1 MPRYYGFNGES
12 MSFPNFPEK
21 YQGEPVMH
29 PEDTIAMRKRF
40 GKFPKVNAPDGLI
53 LCLKNDLP
61 HQLRWRV
68 PVQKAGRIMGD
79 FYLVRSTRGRVGVL
93 SNFGIGAPVVASLTE
108 EMIAWGVKRFII
120 LSWGGALQT
129 SLNVGDVVIPERA
142 IRDEGVSH
150 HYLPTDKFIQ
160 ADAELTE
167 KLKKNLLHTT
177 IDSTWTTDAPYRE
190 TRDEIMQYQAE
201 GIQVVEMEIAALFA
215 LAKARDVQASAV
227 VVAADKL
234 ANLTWEMPSDMKR
247 INHSFERAY
256 RAAIQTLSED
266 A

>member
-1 MPRYYGFNGES
+1 

-21 YQGEPVMH
+21 YQGEPVMR

-40 GKFPKVNAPDGLI
+40 GKFPKVDAPEGLI

-61 HQLRWRV
+61 TQLRWQV
-68 PVQKAGRIMGD
+68 PVQKVGKIMGD
-79 FYLVRSTRGRVGVL
+79 FYLVRSARGRVGVL

-108 EMIAWGVKRFII
+108 EMIAWGVKRFVI

-129 SLNVGDVVIPERA
+129 SLNVGDIIITERA

-150 HYLPTDKFIQ
+150 HYLPAEKFIH
-160 ADAELTE
+160 ADAALTV
-167 KLKKNLLHTT
+167 KLKNNLPQTT
-177 IDSTWTTDAPYRE
+177 IGSTWTTDAPYRE
-190 TRDEIMQYQAE
+190 TRDEVMQYQAE

-215 LAKARDVQASAV
+215 LAKVRGVQASAV

-247 INHSFERAY
+247 INSSFEMAY
-256 RAAIQTLSED
+256 RAAIQTLNES

>member
-1 MPRYYGFNGES
+1 

-21 YQGEPVMH
+21 YQGEPVMR

-40 GKFPKVNAPDGLI
+40 GKFPKVDAPEGLV

-61 HQLRWRV
+61 TQLRWQV
-68 PVQKAGRIMGD
+68 PVQKVGKVMGD
-79 FYLVRSTRGRVGVL
+79 FYLVRSARGRVGVL

-108 EMIAWGVKRFII
+108 EMIAWGVKRFVI

-129 SLNVGDVVIPERA
+129 SLNVGDIIITERA

-150 HYLPTDKFIQ
+150 HYLPAEKFIH
-160 ADAELTE
+160 ADAALTV
-167 KLKKNLLHTT
+167 KLKNNLPQTT
-177 IDSTWTTDAPYRE
+177 IGSTWTTDAPYRE
-190 TRDEIMQYQAE
+190 TRDEVIQYQAE

-215 LAKARDVQASAV
+215 LAKVRGVQASAV

-247 INHSFERAY
+247 INSSFEMAY
-256 RAAIQTLSED
+256 RAAIQALNEG

>member
-1 MPRYYGFNGES
+1 
-12 MSFPNFPEK
+12 MSFPSFPEK
-21 YQGEPVMH
+21 YQGESVMC

-40 GKFPKVNAPDGLI
+40 GKFPKVDAPEGLI

-61 HQLRWRV
+61 HQLRWKV
-68 PVQKAGRIMGD
+68 PVQKVGKVMGD

-120 LSWGGALQT
+120 LSWGGALQA
-129 SLNVGDVVIPERA
+129 SLNVGDIVITERA

-150 HYLPTDKFIQ
+150 HYLPAEKYVN
-160 ADAELTE
+160 ADASLTE
-167 KLKKNLLHTT
+167 ALRKNLNINTGK
-177 IDSTWTTDAPYRE
+177 IAVGATWTTDAPYRE
-190 TRDEIMQYQAE
+190 TREEILRYQAE

-215 LAKARDVQASAV
+215 LAKVRGVQASAV

-247 INHSFERAY
+247 INRSFEKAD
-256 RAAIQTLSED
+256 RAAVQTLNEE

>member
-1 MPRYYGFNGES
+1 MPRYCGFNGEN
-12 MSFPNFPEK
+12 MSLPNFPEK
-21 YQGEPVMH
+21 YQGEPVMR

-40 GKFPKVNAPDGLI
+40 GKFPKVDVPEGLI

-61 HQLRWRV
+61 TQLRWRV
-68 PVQKAGRIMGD
+68 PIRKVGKVMGD

-108 EMIAWGVKRFII
+108 EMIAWGVKRFVI

-129 SLNVGDVVIPERA
+129 SLNVGDIVIAERA

-150 HYLPTDKFIQ
+150 HYLPAEKFIH
-160 ADAELTE
+160 ADAALTAR
-167 KLKKNLLHTT
+167 LKNNLVHAT
-177 IDSTWTTDAPYRE
+177 IGYTWTTDAPYRE
-190 TRDEIMQYQAE
+190 TQDEVVQYQAE
-201 GIQVVEMEIAALFA
+201 GIQVVEMEISALFS
-215 LAKARDVQASAV
+215 LAKVRGVQASAV

-234 ANLTWEMPSDMKR
+234 ANLKWEMPSDMKR
-247 INHSFERAY
+247 INGSFEIAY
-256 RAAIQTLSED
+256 RAAIQTLNEG

>member
-1 MPRYYGFNGES
+1 

-21 YQGEPVMH
+21 YQGEPIMR
-29 PEDTIAMRKRF
+29 PEDTIAMRKHF
-40 GKFPKVNAPDGLI
+40 GKFPGVNAPDGLI

-129 SLNVGDVVIPERA
+129 SLNVGDIVIAERA

-150 HYLPTDKFIQ
+150 HYLPAERYID
-160 ADAELTE
+160 ADASLTAR
-167 KLKKNLLHTT
+167 LKSNLPHTT
-177 IDSTWTTDAPYRE
+177 IGSTWTTDAPYRE
-190 TRDEIMQYQAE
+190 TRDEVMQYQAD

-215 LAKARDVQASAV
+215 LAKVRGVQASAV
-227 VVAADKL
+227 IVAADKL

-247 INHSFERAY
+247 INSSFEIAY
-256 RAAIQTLSED
+256 RAAIQTLNED

>member
-1 MPRYYGFNGES
+1 
-12 MSFPNFPEK
+12 MSLPNFPEK
-21 YQGEPVMH
+21 YQGEPIMR

-40 GKFPKVNAPDGLI
+40 GKFPKVDAPEGLI

-61 HQLRWRV
+61 TQLRWHV
-68 PVQKAGRIMGD
+68 PVQKVGKVMGD

-120 LSWGGALQT
+120 LSWGGALQK
-129 SLNVGDVVIPERA
+129 SLNVGDIVIIERA

-150 HYLPTDKFIQ
+150 HYLPAEKFVN
-160 ADAELTE
+160 ADASLTE
-167 KLKKNLLHTT
+167 ILKKNLKINTEK
-177 IDSTWTTDAPYRE
+177 IAVGSTWTTDAPYRE
-190 TRDEIMQYQAE
+190 TRDEVLKYQAE

-215 LAKARDVQASAV
+215 LAKVRSVQASAV

-247 INHSFERAY
+247 INSSFEIAY
-256 RAAIQTLSED
+256 RAAIQTLNEG

>member
-1 MPRYYGFNGES
+1 

-21 YQGEPVMH
+21 YQGEPVMR

-40 GKFPKVNAPDGLI
+40 GKFPKVDAPEGLI

-61 HQLRWRV
+61 TQLRWQV
-68 PVQKAGRIMGD
+68 PVQKVGKVMGD
-79 FYLVRSTRGRVGVL
+79 FYLVRSARGRVGVL

-108 EMIAWGVKRFII
+108 EMIAWGVKRFVV

-129 SLNVGDVVIPERA
+129 SLNVGDIIITEKA

-150 HYLPTDKFIQ
+150 HYLPAEKFIH
-160 ADAELTE
+160 ADAALTV
-167 KLKKNLLHTT
+167 KLKNNLPHTT
-177 IDSTWTTDAPYRE
+177 IGSTWTTDAPYRE
-190 TRDEIMQYQAE
+190 TRDEVMQYQAE

-215 LAKARDVQASAV
+215 LAKVRGVQASAV

-234 ANLTWEMPSDMKR
+234 ANLTWEMPADMKR
-247 INHSFERAY
+247 INSSFEIAY
-256 RAAIQTLSED
+256 RAAIQTLNED